1 MKMPALMTP
10 KNAVTASNMVSIP
23 YPAIEPN
30 ALQAYTVKRI
40 PRAVRLS
47 KVNDDF
53 KQQAHQDRPVKRQKP
68 PRNE

>member
-30 ALQAYTVKRI
+30 ALRARTVKRI
-40 PRAVRLS
+40 PHAVRLS

-53 KQQAHQDRPVKRQKP
+53 EQQAQQ
-68 PRNE
+68 